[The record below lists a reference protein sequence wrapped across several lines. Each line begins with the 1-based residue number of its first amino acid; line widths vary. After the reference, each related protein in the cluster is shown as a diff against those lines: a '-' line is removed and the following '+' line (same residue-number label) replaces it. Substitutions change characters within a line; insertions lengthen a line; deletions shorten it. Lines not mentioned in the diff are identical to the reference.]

1 MNCGQ
6 LFSLNIQ
13 SVTIKHGPDGV
24 SDSRFEL
31 RFNINLTRDSRPHI
45 TSHFS
50 GCKEHNPHSVM
61 IFIQALCIFHNVMV
75 MNASEPGI
83 ILTVT

>member
-31 RFNINLTRDSRPHI
+31 RFNINLTRDSRPH
-45 TSHFS
+45 TLS
-50 GCKEHNPHSVM
+50 GCKEHNPQSSLRADIYSGPVHFSKRYG
-61 IFIQALCIFHNVMV
+61 LW
-75 MNASEPGI
+75 
-83 ILTVT
+83 